1 MLRMAKCEPHLALTL
16 DFSMTAAREVHE
28 VHEAVLRV
36 CEAFTADLSNARLLP
51 PDLRRHRAIALK
63 ERIALCERE
72 LADLQDAAGRLVN
85 ACASER
91 LD

>member
-16 DFSMTAAREVHE
+16 DFSMTAAREVR
-28 VHEAVLRV
+28 EAVLRV